1 MKLDN
6 YIGKNDLT
14 VDDFL
19 KLDEKQAIKF
29 DFLTQGDEADR
40 TNLNKGIYHKI
51 FPWYNEEEQ
60 NGDTLNTYRIAIKKY
75 YGSYYRFLKRDVQLE
90 IIDIIK
96 KYTLHDDN
104 QLFEFEAVD
113 GNGNAY
119 FQVCNN
125 YQLGNFGILPIR
137 GGINPKR
144 AQNPYLDFFDQFLY
158 ELNSFYEGESDM
170 NGDLQKSMLDRE
182 DYFNQFNNLEGFIEK
197 NLLWDFLETDEND
210 NLNLK
215 YLSEIEDFEEYISAV
230 TDIIYKRGRLIY
242 RMLHGILD
250 ELNVEPSLTKKN
262 LEKEVQDSSV
272 SIGKKYSV
280 DKETAE
286 KLAKVIKYRDFL
298 ETRLNL
304 YIKYDELLE
313 NSKKE
318 NKTIISKEE
327 NDYLEKN
334 FEWTRWWHWI
344 ILFCVI
350 SFIDTIVKRQ
360 PNISW
365 SEIETIHNFLY
376 LLFWGSLITKIIY
389 NVKYYERNKVFE
401 AVKVNKLDN
410 LHKQLENN
418 QDKLLDQY
426 NEKLAILDDDNEYIM
441 ELGGQLPAEYQ
452 NYSDAYDIIE
462 NILDGKV
469 DTFKESYEKF
479 ENDKHRRV
487 MEEEA
492 MKGTVAAEEVARM
505 QQQAAQA
512 NIDNAKRQSEIA
524 EQHLKETERHNRE
537 VEYRR
542 DHIN

>member
-75 YGSYYRFLKRDVQLE
+75 YGSYYRFLNRDVQLE

-144 AQNPYLDFFDQFLY
+144 AQNPYLDYFDQFLY

-170 NGDLQKSMLDRE
+170 NGDLQKSILDRE

-250 ELNVEPSLTKKN
+250 ELNVELSSTKKN

-272 SIGKKYSV
+272 SIRKKYSV

-327 NDYLEKN
+327 NDYLEKK
-334 FEWTRWWHWI
+334 FEWTRWWYWI

-376 LLFWGSLITKIIY
+376 LLFWGSIITKIIY

-426 NEKLAILDDDNEYIM
+426 NEKLAILDDNNEYIM

-524 EQHLKETERHNRE
+524 EQHLIETERHNRE
-537 VEYRR
+537 VEYRQ
-542 DHIN
+542 DHKN

>member
-75 YGSYYRFLKRDVQLE
+75 YGSYYRFLNRDVQLE

-144 AQNPYLDFFDQFLY
+144 AQNPYLDYFDQFLY

-170 NGDLQKSMLDRE
+170 NGDLQKSILDRE

-197 NLLWDFLETDEND
+197 NLLWDFLETDEDD

-215 YLSEIEDFEEYISAV
+215 YLSDIEDFEEYISAV

-250 ELNVEPSLTKKN
+250 ELNVELSSTKKN

-272 SIGKKYSV
+272 SIRKKYSV

-327 NDYLEKN
+327 NDYLEKK
-334 FEWTRWWHWI
+334 FEWTRWWYWI

-376 LLFWGSLITKIIY
+376 LLFWGSIITKIIY

-426 NEKLAILDDDNEYIM
+426 NEKLAILDDNNEYIM

-524 EQHLKETERHNRE
+524 EQHLIETERHNRE
-537 VEYRR
+537 VEYRQ
-542 DHIN
+542 DHKN

>member
-1 MKLDN
+1 MKLDD

-75 YGSYYRFLKRDVQLE
+75 YGSYYRFLNRDVQLE

-144 AQNPYLDFFDQFLY
+144 AQNPYLDYFDQFLY

-170 NGDLQKSMLDRE
+170 NGDLQKSILDRE

-215 YLSEIEDFEEYISAV
+215 YLSDIEDFEEYISAV

-250 ELNVEPSLTKKN
+250 ELNVELSLTKKN
-262 LEKEVQDSSV
+262 LEKEVKDSSV

-280 DKETAE
+280 DKKTAE

-327 NDYLEKN
+327 NDYLEKK
-334 FEWTRWWHWI
+334 FEWTRWWYWI

-376 LLFWGSLITKIIY
+376 LLFWGSIITKIIY

-426 NEKLAILDDDNEYIM
+426 NEKLAILDDNNEYIM

-524 EQHLKETERHNRE
+524 EQHLIETERHNRE
-537 VEYRR
+537 VEYRQDR
-542 DHIN
+542 KN